1 MLPHPAWQD
10 EFTDRV
16 SPPLSLGGNWSYLI
30 FSIPIKKNFS
40 KSDLLNFNGKIF
52 PVDSTTVIVSLSQYE
67 QPNMGSSI
75 SGTGEIHFVKVNFG
89 STDRDFTIAGLFEG
103 NIGGSVL
110 ITKGRFDYT
119 ITEQDHNLR

>member
-1 MLPHPAWQD
+1 VLPHPAWQD

-52 PVDSTTVIVSLSQYE
+52 AVDSTTVIVSLSQYE

-75 SGTGEIHFVKVNFG
+75 SGTGKIYFVKAKFRI
-89 STDRDFTIAGLFEG
+89 D
-103 NIGGSVL
+103 
-110 ITKGRFDYT
+110 
-119 ITEQDHNLR
+119 